1 MICKFIKKG
10 IVFILPLT
18 ILPAIIGLGY
28 YLHRP
33 DSLSLPDA
41 SRKIL
46 ILGDS
51 HTECGINDSLF
62 PIASIFQKAVN
73 PICFAMLSCRCWLPG
88 KRLLIPFCLVSIPGV
103 FRPVPISPEC
113 ISSTLPLP
121 VGLEYFAGLSRRDAF
136 VYGRAFVASFLAG
149 TLSGRRFFGVARLQ
163 IG

>member
-41 SRKIL
+41 SRIR
-46 ILGDS
+46 IQS
-51 HTECGINDSLF
+51 VVSMIPFF

-73 PICFAMLSCRCWLPG
+73 PICFAMLSCRC
-88 KRLLIPFCLVSIPGV
+88 
-103 FRPVPISPEC
+103 
-113 ISSTLPLP
+113 
-121 VGLEYFAGLSRRDAF
+121 
-136 VYGRAFVASFLAG
+136 
-149 TLSGRRFFGVARLQ
+149 
-163 IG
+163 